1 MKIRALG
8 IVVFLALALAA
19 AAGAQKPAAG
29 AAGKGIEIESADG
42 EVRLRLRGYLQF
54 DGRWFL
60 AEAAGGRATDTLVVR
75 RARPILEGTVHGRFG
90 FRIMPDFG
98 GGKTELTDGYLE
110 ARFSKAA
117 TLRVGKFKPPVGLE
131 RLQSATDLALVER
144 ALPTDLVPN
153 RDVGI
158 QLGGGV
164 AAGRLEYAL
173 GIFDGVV
180 DGGSGD
186 LDSADAKELAAR
198 LVWRPLAGA
207 DGGDLGLGV
216 AASRGEESG
225 TPSAPALPAF
235 RSHGQQTF
243 FSYRSDG
250 TGPGSAVAAGRRTRW
265 APQGW
270 FYRGAFGVLAEWVAS
285 AQRVTRGDDAAVLTS
300 TAWQIQL
307 SWVATGED
315 DSYRGVAPRRPF
327 GSDGGRGACLIAIR
341 AAGLAADAGA
351 FPVYADPARAARRAT
366 ALGAAVSWNLAGGV
380 RWMLDYEWTRFDGGA
395 AGGSDRGDER
405 VVSTRFQVAF

>member
-198 LVWRPLAGA
+198 LVWRPLARSGRRRPRSRR
-207 DGGDLGLGV
+207 GGE
-216 AASRGEESG
+216 SRGGVRNTLRACSARRSAA
-225 TPSAPALPAF
+225 TDSRPSSPTARTAP
-235 RSHGQQTF
+235 
-243 FSYRSDG
+243 
-250 TGPGSAVAAGRRTRW
+250 GPGRRWPRAGGRAGRR
-265 APQGW
+265 
-270 FYRGAFGVLAEWVAS
+270 RGG
-285 AQRVTRGDDAAVLTS
+285 S
-300 TAWQIQL
+300 TADRSGCSPSGSRARSGWR
-307 SWVATGED
+307 AETT
-315 DSYRGVAPRRPF
+315 PR
-327 GSDGGRGACLIAIR
+327 C
-341 AAGLAADAGA
+341 
-351 FPVYADPARAARRAT
+351 
-366 ALGAAVSWNLAGGV
+366 
-380 RWMLDYEWTRFDGGA
+380 
-395 AGGSDRGDER
+395 
-405 VVSTRFQVAF
+405 